1 MHFNKSPHVV
11 HTKINGNKE
20 KGLGPHIVVV
30 AHSATHNHII
40 QWKIS
45 NEIVSVSQTES
56 PKSIIKSYLAQKRH
70 NCNTL
75 SIFKGSTPFHK
86 MNISTL

>member
-1 MHFNKSPHVV
+1 MNKFHMHFNKSPYVV

-30 AHSATHNHII
+30 AHSATRNHII
-40 QWKIS
+40 QRKIS

-56 PKSIIKSYLAQKRH
+56 PKSIITVNHIL
-70 NCNTL
+70 
-75 SIFKGSTPFHK
+75 HK
-86 MNISTL
+86 NVIIAIH

>member
-1 MHFNKSPHVV
+1 M

-30 AHSATHNHII
+30 AHSATRNHII

-56 PKSIIKSYLAQKRH
+56 PKSIITVNHIL
-70 NCNTL
+70 
-75 SIFKGSTPFHK
+75 HK
-86 MNISTL
+86 NVIIAIH

>member
-30 AHSATHNHII
+30 AHSATRNHII

-45 NEIVSVSQTES
+45 NEIVSVRQ
-56 PKSIIKSYLAQKRH
+56 KVHKALLNHILHKNVIIAIL
-70 NCNTL
+70 
-75 SIFKGSTPFHK
+75 
-86 MNISTL
+86 